1 MQRRDFLKTATASAA
16 SAAFIGPVVAADATN
31 LPVVYF
37 SKTITSEKMVELFQ
51 KLEIELPGK
60 TAVKIHSGEPGGN
73 HFLKADF
80 IAPLVK
86 LVDGTLVESNT
97 AYRGRRRRSEDHW
110 KAFEQHGFKAIAP
123 CDILDEEGEI
133 GLEVPNGKQLTVNYV
148 GSHLTKYD
156 SALVLSHFK
165 GHMMG
170 GFGGALKNISIGIAS
185 SNGKAVIHGAGD
197 ASKMWTCP
205 PPLFQESMADAS
217 LTIMNLFAKKIA
229 FVNAMNNLSVDCDCN
244 AHPKAPEMS
253 DIGLLASLDPVA
265 LDQACVDLI
274 YASDEPGKAGL
285 IERME
290 SRSSARLL
298 EAAEEL
304 GFGSRKYRLVEVA

>member
-1 MQRRDFLKTATASAA
+1 MQRRDFLKTTAATAA
-16 SAAFIGPVVAADATN
+16 SAFVGPVLADNAQDVS
-31 LPVVYF
+31 VVYF
-37 SKTITSEKMVELFQ
+37 TKTIAPEKALELFK

-73 HFLKADF
+73 HFLKPEF
-80 IAPLVK
+80 IKPLVDE
-86 LVDGTLVESNT
+86 VEGVLVECNT
-97 AYRGRRRRSEDHW
+97 AYQGRRHRSEDHW
-110 KAFEQHGFKAIAP
+110 KALEQHGFTKIAP
-123 CDILDEEGEI
+123 CDVLDEDGE
-133 GLEVPNGKQLTVNYV
+133 LELPVPNGKRLTVNYV
-148 GSHLTKYD
+148 GANLKKYD

-185 SNGKAVIHGAGD
+185 ANGKAVVHGAGD

-205 PPLFQESMADAS
+205 SPLFQESMADAA
-217 LTIMNLFAKKIA
+217 LTVVNFFKNKIA
-229 FVNAMNNLSVDCDCN
+229 FVSAMKDLSVDCDCN

-253 DIGLLASLDPVA
+253 DIGVLASLDPVA

-304 GFGSRKYRLVEVA
+304 GVGSRKYRLVEIA